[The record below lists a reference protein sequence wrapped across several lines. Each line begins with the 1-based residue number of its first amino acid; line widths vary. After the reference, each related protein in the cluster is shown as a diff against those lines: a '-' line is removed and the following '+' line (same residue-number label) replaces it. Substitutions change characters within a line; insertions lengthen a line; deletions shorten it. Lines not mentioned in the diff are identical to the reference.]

1 MINFD
6 IVNEPLLKSNSFS
19 QKFIFLPALD
29 LIQSIYVRH
38 FDDVDHLKT

>member
-19 QKFIFLPALD
+19 QKFTFLPDLD
-29 LIQSIYVRH
+29 LIQFIYVRH
-38 FDDVDHLKT
+38 FDDVGY